1 VNRSQIDARTAWHP
15 EAEKEAAEAG
25 DWYAARSDS
34 AGERFPDQLDKVITR
49 LVASPKQFPV
59 AGYNARRALLPD
71 FPYAVIFRE
80 TSDKIQIVAIAHG
93 KRRPGYWRKRTF

>member
-1 VNRSQIDARTAWHP
+1 MARPKKVVRHPLADA
-15 EAEKEAAEAG
+15 EAEEAFNY
-25 DWYAARSDS
+25 YAADS
-34 AGERFPDQLDKVITR
+34 YDVARRFLFELRQSTDRIRRDPRLYPLTLAG
-49 LVASPKQFPV
+49 
-59 AGYNARRALLPD
+59 ARRALLHD